1 MLQENSDLQNLI
13 KLFSKL
19 PSLGQRSARRIVL
32 HLLNNQDGAMLPL
45 IGSLQSTLQTTKHC
59 QICDNLDSFDIC
71 AICQNQSRDN
81 NLICVVEEV
90 SDLWAIE
97 RSGIFNGKYHILGGV
112 LSAINGK
119 GPADLNIEKLINRI
133 RINKPQEIILATNL
147 SMEGQTTAYY
157 LVELLKEFAKDNIKI
172 SKLTAGIPVGSEID
186 YLDEGTLGIAFK
198 TRGIF

>member
-32 HLLNNQDGAMLPL
+32 HLLNNKDNAMLPL
-45 IGSLQSTLQTTKHC
+45 IDSLQSTLKTTKHC
-59 QICDNLDSFDIC
+59 QICGNLDSFDVC
-71 AICQNQSRDN
+71 AICQNQARDN

-97 RSGIFNGKYHILGGV
+97 KSGIFNGKYHILGGV

-133 RINKPQEIILATNL
+133 QDNKPKEIILATN
-147 SMEGQTTAYY
+147 STMEGQTTAYY
-157 LVELLKEFAKDNIKI
+157 LVELLKEFDIKI
-172 SKLTAGIPVGSEID
+172 SKLTAGIPVGSELD